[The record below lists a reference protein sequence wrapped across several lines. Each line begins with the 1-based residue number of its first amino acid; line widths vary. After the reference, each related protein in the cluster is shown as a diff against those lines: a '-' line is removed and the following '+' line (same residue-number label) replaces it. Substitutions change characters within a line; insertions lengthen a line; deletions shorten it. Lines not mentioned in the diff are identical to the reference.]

1 MNLVLVISISE
12 GLVLF
17 GYHRLTGKGLAP
29 QHYAM
34 NLVSGICLM
43 LGIRSV
49 APALPAQ
56 FSDLAPPQL
65 LLITCLLVAGLAH
78 WTDIYHRWNRESTH
92 KSSHMSGH

>member
-34 NLVSGICLM
+34 NLLSGLCLM
-43 LGIRSV
+43 LAIRSV

-78 WTDIYHRWNRESTH
+78 WTDIYHRWNRESSRT
-92 KSSHMSGH
+92 SSHAGGN